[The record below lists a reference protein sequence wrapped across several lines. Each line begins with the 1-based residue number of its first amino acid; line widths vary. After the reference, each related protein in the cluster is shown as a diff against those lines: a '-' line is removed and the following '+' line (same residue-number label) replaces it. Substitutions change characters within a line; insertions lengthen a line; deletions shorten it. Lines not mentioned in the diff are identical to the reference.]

1 MIILGGCIIFAGSE
15 HKDEV
20 LYKDGQRSVSTKNNN
35 IIFPNDSVSLESNDV
50 YEVDSPDDE
59 PDYFQDHWEEWNADP
74 EDEIEYSPLIFDA
87 SEDWFA

>member
-20 LYKDGQRSVSTKNNN
+20 LYKDGQRSVPTKNNN

-50 YEVDSPDDE
+50 YEVDSPEDE

-74 EDEIEYSPLIFDA
+74 EDEIEYLESAAL
-87 SEDWFA
+87 